1 MHPAYSVILFTTASG
16 AGYGLLVW
24 LCVGVLVDGVP
35 ADRGFG
41 FFGLGLALTLVTTGL
56 LSSLL
61 HLGRPERAWRAFSQW
76 RSSWL
81 SREGVAAVA
90 TYVPAGLLGIG
101 WVFFGDITGFFA
113 ICAALVI
120 VGAAVTVWCT
130 GMIYASLS
138 TIKTWHHPLVAPIYC
153 MLGLVTGGILFNV
166 LMTFWSGV
174 SSGFVWLG
182 LIVLL
187 AGWLMKVV
195 YWSQIDTVPTTS
207 TAGDATGLGRFGT
220 VRVLEPAHTQ
230 PNFVMREIGFA
241 VARKHAEKLRV
252 LATAGLFVVPA
263 VCLLMLL
270 VAAPSAAALVGL
282 MAVLS
287 MTVGVLAE
295 RWLFFAQAK
304 HVVML
309 YYGAEAV

>member
-16 AGYGLLVW
+16 AGYGLLIW
-24 LCVGVLVDGVP
+24 LSAGVLLGGVP
-35 ADRGFG
+35 SSGVFG
-41 FFGLGLALTLVTTGL
+41 FIGLALALILITTGL
-56 LSSLL
+56 LSSTL

-90 TYVPAGLLGIG
+90 TYVPAGILGIG
-101 WVFFGDITGFFA
+101 WVFFSDITGVFA
-113 ICAALVI
+113 VCAALALI
-120 VGAAVTVWCT
+120 LALATVWCT

-138 TIKTWHHPLVAPIYC
+138 TIKAWNHPLVAPIYC
-153 MLGLVTGGILFNV
+153 VLALVTGGILFNV

-174 SSGFVWLG
+174 DSTFVWVG

-187 AGWLMKVV
+187 AGWLMKAV
-195 YWSQIDTVPTTS
+195 YWSQIDTEPATA
-207 TAGDATGLGRFGT
+207 TAGDATGLGRFGE

-230 PNFVMREIGFA
+230 PNFVMREMGFA
-241 VARKHAEKLRV
+241 IGRKHAEKLRV
-252 LATAGLFVVPA
+252 IATACLFVVPA

-270 VAAPSAAALVGL
+270 VAAPAAAALVGL
-282 MAVLS
+282 VAVLS
-287 MTVGVLAE
+287 MVVGVIAE

-304 HVVML
+304 HIVML
-309 YYGAEAV
+309 YYGADAI

>member
-130 GMIYASLS
+130 GMIYASLR
-138 TIKTWHHPLVAPIYC
+138 TIRQWCQPLTAPIYVGFA
-153 MLGLVTGGILFNV
+153 LATGGLLYNALAFAFRHGDTYSIALAFISV
-166 LMTFWSGV
+166 AIAFALKAYY
-174 SSGFVWLG
+174 WL
-182 LIVLL
+182 
-187 AGWLMKVV
+187 
-195 YWSQIDTVPTTS
+195 TVDADKGGYTV
-207 TAGDATGLGRFGT
+207 GQATGLGRFGI
-220 VRVLEPAHTQ
+220 VRVLDPPHTGS
-230 PNFVMREIGFA
+230 NFVMDEMGYK
-241 VARKHAEKLRV
+241 VGRKHASVLRLTAVV
-252 LATAGLFVVPA
+252 LGCFVPLILLAASLVAPPATAPGAAILA
-263 VCLLMLL
+263 VMS
-270 VAAPSAAALVGL
+270 SAIGTIV
-282 MAVLS
+282 
-287 MTVGVLAE
+287 E
-295 RWLFFAQAK
+295 RWLFFAQAE
-304 HVVML
+304 HVVTL
-309 YYGAEAV
+309 FYGADRA

>member
-24 LCVGVLVDGVP
+24 LCAGVLVGGVP

-41 FFGLGLALTLVTTGL
+41 FIGLGLALTLVTTGL

-101 WVFFGDITGFFA
+101 WVFLADVSGVFA
-113 ICAALVI
+113 VFAALAI
-120 VGAAVTVWCT
+120 VGAAATVWCT
-130 GMIYASLS
+130 GMIYGSLT
-138 TIKTWHHPLVAPIYC
+138 TIKAWHHPLVAPLYC
-153 MLGLVTGGILFNV
+153 MLALVTGGILFNV
-166 LMTFWSGV
+166 LLTFWSGV
-174 SSGFVWLG
+174 NSGFVWLG
-182 LIVLL
+182 LVVLL

-195 YWSQIDTVPTTS
+195 YWSQIDTQAPTLN
-207 TAGDATGLGRFGT
+207 AGDATGLGRFGT
-220 VRVLEPAHTQ
+220 VSVLEPAHTQ
-230 PNFVMREIGFA
+230 PNFVMREMGYQ
-241 VARKHAEKLRV
+241 VARKHAEKLRI
-252 LATAGLFVVPA
+252 LATACLFVVPA
-263 VCLLMLL
+263 LCLLMLL

-282 MAVLS
+282 IAVLA
-287 MTVGVLAE
+287 MVVGVLAE

-304 HVVML
+304 HIVML
-309 YYGAEAV
+309 YYGAEAI